1 MRSLNATI
9 DRLAAR
15 VLQPDTLWLF
25 RKLTYGWLL
34 LNALFFS
41 PVVNLFYGEGAVIM
55 RTVPKPGLL
64 QNLSHILAMNR
75 GYAEEIAVLYISAI
89 VLSLTG
95 LFGRIPRI
103 AVFFLGWQF
112 YYANIFAMNSGY
124 ILFLLFSF
132 FLIFTG
138 STRARGISAIL
149 SNLALLAGKVQFLIV
164 YALAG
169 IYKLLGI
176 MWVEGSALW
185 YALHLEH
192 FVPDRW
198 SFLLEYPL
206 LIRGLSIFGMVYQI
220 TFPALVWFRRIK
232 GPLFIL
238 GLLFHSFIAIAMQL
252 PDFALAM
259 VFGYSLF
266 FPETWSTA
274 IRSRFQF
281 RKGVK

>member
-1 MRSLNATI
+1 MKQINAMI
-9 DRLAAR
+9 DRLAR
-15 VLQPDTLWLF
+15 GTLQPNTLWLF

-41 PVVNLFYGEGAVIM
+41 PIRNLFYGEEAVIM
-55 RTVPKPGLL
+55 RTVPPPGLL
-64 QNLSHILAMNR
+64 QNLSHLLAMNR
-75 GYAEEIAVLYISAI
+75 NYADEIAGLYLLSI
-89 VLSLTG
+89 VLSFAGIL
-95 LFGRIPRI
+95 GRIPRI
-103 AVFFLGWQF
+103 AVFLLGWQF

-138 STRARGISAIL
+138 STKSQGVSSIL
-149 SNLALLAGKVQFLIV
+149 SNLAMFAAKTQFLIV

-169 IYKLLGI
+169 LYKLFGV

-192 FVPDRW
+192 FVSDRW
-198 SFLLEYPL
+198 SFLLEAPL
-206 LIRGLSIFGMVYQI
+206 LLRGLSIFGMLYQLL
-220 TFPALVWFRRIK
+220 FPLLVWFKRIK

-238 GLLFHSFIAIAMQL
+238 GLLFHSFIAVAMQL

-266 FPETWSTA
+266 FPEEWSA
-274 IRSRFQF
+274 SIRRFF
-281 RKGVK
+281 RLSMG